1 MTRRKKTDEGYSPL
15 ELAQWRLRMIAANL
29 EEGIALPSGEFKFLI
44 SALGRIGSGDD
55 ANAVLGVKAR
65 RGERKTSEEAS
76 KLFKMRGALAWVA
89 SAIRPEAED
98 GKGISLDSAFDEA
111 AEAFGYSYETLRT
124 YWGNHPEWRTPSLSL
139 PLSLLPMKR

>member
-1 MTRRKKTDEGYSPL
+1 
-15 ELAQWRLRMIAANL
+15 MIAANL
-29 EEGIALPSGEFKFLI
+29 EDGVALPSGDFKFLI
-44 SALGRIGSGDD
+44 SALRRIGSGDD
-55 ANAVLGVKAR
+55 ANAALGVKAK

-98 GKGISLDSAFDEA
+98 GKGLSLDSAFDQA
-111 AEAFGYSYETLRT
+111 AESFGYSYETLRT
-124 YWGNHPEWRTPSLSL
+124 YWGNHPEWRTNSLSL